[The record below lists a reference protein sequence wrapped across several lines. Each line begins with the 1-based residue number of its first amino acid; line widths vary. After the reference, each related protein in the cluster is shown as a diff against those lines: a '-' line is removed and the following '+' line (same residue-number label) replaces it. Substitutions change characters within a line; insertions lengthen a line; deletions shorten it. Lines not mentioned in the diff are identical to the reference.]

1 MSRYRSYSRSPS
13 RSRSRS
19 PRRDSSRSSRSY
31 RGGGSSRRDDDNCSR
46 VHVGD
51 LGIDCSRREIEKAFA
66 KYGKLYEVWVA
77 RNPPCFAFVVFK
89 RSSDAEEAVH
99 DMDGRMLCGG
109 RVRVSLARPRTQGRG
124 RRGYD
129 PNLRCYQCGE
139 RGHFSRDCRYYSRSY
154 KRYDSRSRS
163 RSRSRPPRNSRSR
176 SRSPS
181 RKRRY
186 TESRSRSRSFTPKK
200 EDSRRSKRRSDSG
213 SPRRDTSPS
222 RRLAEIEK
230 SGVIID
236 SA

>member
-154 KRYDSRSRS
+154 KRYE
-163 RSRSRPPRNSRSR
+163 PPRNSRSR

-181 RKRRY
+181 RK
-186 TESRSRSRSFTPKK
+186 
-200 EDSRRSKRRSDSG
+200 RSDSG